1 MKTNNTL
8 QFEKIEKTIK
18 LLSVRIEERFP
29 GSSLGKTCK
38 DFHSFT
44 EKSKET
50 IAWIDKPNYLL
61 RSITYCFIFVML
73 ALVVYSFTLIELHL
87 DNKFSEITTVLE
99 ASLNNFA
106 LIGAAM
112 FFLVTLEDRIK
123 RTRAIKFL
131 NEIRGFAH
139 VVDMHQLT
147 KDPQLTMETNL
158 RTEHSP
164 NRNFTNFQLQ
174 RYLDYCA
181 EFLSLIGKVA
191 ALYSQSL
198 PDEVVIQSSSE
209 IETLCSNMAGKIWQ
223 KLIVLHMASHVM
235 ILA

>member
-1 MKTNNTL
+1 MDANNTL
-8 QFEKIEKTIK
+8 DFDKIEATINR
-18 LLSVRIEERFP
+18 LSKRILERFP
-29 GSSLGKTCK
+29 GSGLGKTCQ
-38 DFHSFT
+38 DFDKFT
-44 EKSKET
+44 IKSKEI
-50 IAWIDKPNYLL
+50 IAWIDKHNYLL
-61 RSITYCFIFVML
+61 RTITYCFIFVML
-73 ALVVYSFTLIELHL
+73 ALVVYSFTLIELNL

-131 NEIRGFAH
+131 NQIRGYAH

-147 KDPQLTMETNL
+147 KDPQLTMDPKL
-158 RTEHSP
+158 KTESSP
-164 NRNFTNFQLQ
+164 VRDFTPFELQ

-198 PDEVVIQSSSE
+198 QDEVVIQSSSE
-209 IETLCSNMAGKIWQ
+209 IETLCSNMGNKIWQ
-223 KLIVLHMASHVM
+223 KLIVLNEQGS
-235 ILA
+235 

>member
-1 MKTNNTL
+1 MDVNNTL
-8 QFEKIEKTIK
+8 QFDKIEQTIE
-18 LLSVRIEERFP
+18 LLSLRILERFP

-38 DFHSFT
+38 DFHTFT
-44 EKSKET
+44 LKSKDI

-61 RSITYCFIFVML
+61 RILTYVFIFIMA
-73 ALVVYSFTLIELHL
+73 ALVIYSFTLIDLHV
-87 DNKFSEITTVLE
+87 DNKFTEITTVLE

-106 LIGAAM
+106 LIGAAI
-112 FFLVTLEDRIK
+112 FFLITLENRIK

-131 NEIRGFAH
+131 NEVRGFAH

-147 KDPQLTMETNL
+147 KDPQTNL
-158 RTEHSP
+158 DDALSTEHSP
-164 NRNFTNFQLQ
+164 NRDFTRFELQ

-198 PDEVVIQSSSE
+198 PDEVVVQSSGE
-209 IETLCSNMAGKIWQ
+209 IETLCSNMANKIWQ
-223 KLIVLHMASHVM
+223 KLIVLNEQS
-235 ILA
+235 